1 MDKKTECELVQDLL
15 FSYVDKI
22 LNVKSKKIVDRHL
35 IECEKCQHKLRE
47 IRKDIEK
54 NQENQKQR
62 HRYLHSHRR
71 ILSFF
76 SQHMRCLSKK

>member
-35 IECEKCQHKLRE
+35 IECEKFQHKL
-47 IRKDIEK
+47 
-54 NQENQKQR
+54 
-62 HRYLHSHRR
+62 S
-71 ILSFF
+71 
-76 SQHMRCLSKK
+76 